1 MNPFSQAFHYPIMRK
16 NGHIE
21 DPAYGPLPGLRF
33 TCGGGRHRVCFGYR
47 LVDRREE
54 SSAGRVKTPE
64 ATMLGSV
71 SFRHLGFLLAL
82 GLVCSASLSAQQAGR
97 GQQAQQGGAEGPR
110 ASNALPVFKI
120 DWVRPTSQTG
130 QVPAVQENIADANI
144 ELKEYGPAA
153 KEFLTSGTP
162 GSENTPFTV
171 WSGACTGPFAITF
184 RQKNN
189 YVDLTGLGRIRW
201 TVKTSGFHEVRP
213 VVKLADGTLL
223 VGDHTDA
230 SVAMFSVR
238 EFPLADVRWMKL
250 DPNRVVTLGVQGPAN
265 QIWVNNPDLSKV
277 DEVGFVDL
285 MPGSGHGVGGY
296 IHLGTI
302 EVYGKA
308 VPRAT
313 TTSSR

>member
-1 MNPFSQAFHYPIMRK
+1 MQSHTLFMHTGKRF
-16 NGHIE
+16 
-21 DPAYGPLPGLRF
+21 GL
-33 TCGGGRHRVCFGYR
+33 
-47 LVDRREE
+47 
-54 SSAGRVKTPE
+54 
-64 ATMLGSV
+64 
-71 SFRHLGFLLAL
+71 LLAL
-82 GLVCSASLSAQQAGR
+82 GIACVASLL
-97 GQQAQQGGAEGPR
+97 AQQGRGGAGQAPQAAAEGPR
-110 ASNALPVFKI
+110 ASSAGPVFKVE
-120 DWVRPTSQTG
+120 WVRPSSQTA
-130 QVPAVQENIADANI
+130 QVPVVQENIADPNL
-144 ELKEYGPAA
+144 ELKEYGAAA
-153 KEFLTSGTP
+153 KQFLTSGTP
-162 GSENTPFTV
+162 GSESTPFTA
-171 WSGACTGPFAITF
+171 WSGACEGPFAVTF

-189 YVDLTGLGRIRW
+189 YIDMTGLGRIRW
-201 TVKTSGFHEVRP
+201 TIKTSGFHEVRP

-250 DPNRVVTLGVQGPAN
+250 DPTRVVTLGVNGPAN

-285 MPGSGHGVGGY
+285 MPGSWHGVGGY

-308 VPRAT
+308 VPRVA